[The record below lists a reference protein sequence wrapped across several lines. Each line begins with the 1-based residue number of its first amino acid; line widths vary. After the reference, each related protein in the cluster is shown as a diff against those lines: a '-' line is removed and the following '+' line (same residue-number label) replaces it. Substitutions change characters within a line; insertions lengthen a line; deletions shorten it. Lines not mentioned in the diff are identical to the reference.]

1 MRVMTAIRQP
11 RFLLAIALCAILLLR
26 ALVPAGWM
34 PSDAKGQWI
43 TVCSGAGVS
52 MAFVGADGK
61 IHKDKAPGTAEKGGH
76 CAFSGLGL
84 TLDVPAPT
92 PIIQP
97 AEFSAIILPMLA
109 ASVAIGQGLA
119 APPPPK
125 TGPPA
130 LN

>member
-1 MRVMTAIRQP
+1 MKAVRQH
-11 RFLLAIALCAILLLR
+11 RSILAIAFAAILLMR

-52 MAFVGADGK
+52 MAWIGADGK
-61 IHKDKAPGTAEKGGH
+61 IHKDKAPGTAEKDGH

-84 TLDVPAPT
+84 AVDVPAPGT
-92 PIIQP
+92 LIQP
-97 AEFSAIILPMLA
+97 VEFVALALPVLVS
-109 ASVAIGQGLA
+109 SVAIGQGLA

-130 LN
+130 LI